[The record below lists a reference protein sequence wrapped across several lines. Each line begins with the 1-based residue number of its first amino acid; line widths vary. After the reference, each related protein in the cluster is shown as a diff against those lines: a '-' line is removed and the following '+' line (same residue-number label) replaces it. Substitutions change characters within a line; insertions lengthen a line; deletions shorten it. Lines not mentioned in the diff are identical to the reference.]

1 MSSRAVSMS
10 GWSVASGAL
19 MTPRLLIKVLGGA
32 IVTVALMILMQDL
45 IAATVADEFQAATNK
60 ITGWVAGNVGK
71 LGATLALGLG
81 SIYAAIRKDWTTF
94 FGAVGIA
101 ILVGVVL
108 GVINASFGA
117 TLAI

>member
-1 MSSRAVSMS
+1 MSSRAVSRN
-10 GWSVASGAL
+10 GWSITLGVP
-19 MTPRLLIKVLGGA
+19 MTPKLWLKVLVA
-32 IVTVALMILMQDL
+32 VIVTLALMILMQDL